1 MIFFVLFYSSFIK
14 IYVKIIFYHDTSR
27 NLIVLVIFSCIL
39 EESLLAA
46 GACTVIAVLLA
57 AGTSA
62 TLAVAIS
69 AAIATATI
77 TGILKQNLK
86 FN

>member
-1 MIFFVLFYSSFIK
+1 MIIFIFFP
-14 IYVKIIFYHDTSR
+14 
-27 NLIVLVIFSCIL
+27 CIL
-39 EESLLAA
+39 VESLLAA
-46 GACTVIAVLLA
+46 GTCAVIAVFVA

-69 AAIATATI
+69 AAITTATI